1 MSKQSRSSDSDSQRS
16 FSKKG
21 RSTLLGISKDSWI
34 QKFFGGNALLAI
46 VFLLA
51 ICGFLIKEAVFFFP
65 DYHKSLQLFRQSGQE
80 YVTLLEDQYKAQKS
94 AYALVDQAYNIE
106 RANAGAAELE
116 KITAFATARNKV
128 LDFAEEAYDEW
139 DDANDELED
148 AQDEFDDAEEADKAS
163 AQATLEAAQT
173 LEKNLRTAWKA
184 DVSAAVL
191 QQSSLSEDVKDAL
204 RQMQPDQGMSPF
216 QMELQKAV
224 DAKVAEFAIS
234 RNALRD
240 SVKPLEK
247 LWLELRDVAAAAK
260 DKGVTLKTAA
270 ERKAAY
276 LEAVQNAPT
285 PEARQKAQEQADA
298 VILAAP
304 DWDKEVAPLYE
315 ATPRANEISKN
326 LLQAIATAKENL
338 PDPATLTDS
347 LAQERLKQATPEL
360 VKAREV
366 VTARTETLNQW
377 RHDEKVGFFKSVTGF
392 FLGADWVTNSSWQDF
407 YGFLPLFTG
416 SLLISIVALCIA
428 VPFSV
433 AAAIYTNQLASKG
446 EATFIKPTIEF
457 IQAIPSVVLG
467 LFGILILG
475 ESLRDGA
482 EFLGIPMQ
490 ERLNVLNAGI
500 LLALMAVPTV
510 FTLAEDAI
518 NNVPSAFR
526 DASFAL
532 GATKFQTVLRVIVP
546 TAISGII
553 AAILLGFGRVIG
565 ETMVVL
571 LVAGNKISIPDFSD
585 GLGVLTQPVHTMT
598 GLIAQETGEVNQGS
612 LHWRALFMV
621 ALVLFMI
628 SLTVNYISQTLI
640 RRYSLKG

>member
-1 MSKQSRSSDSDSQRS
+1 
-16 FSKKG
+16 
-21 RSTLLGISKDSWI
+21 LGISKDSWI
-34 QKFFGGNALLAI
+34 QRFFGGNAVLAI

-51 ICGFLIKEAVFFFP
+51 ICAFLIKEAVFFFP
-65 DYHKSLQLFRQSGQE
+65 DYHKSLQLFRKSGQE

-106 RANAGAAELE
+106 RAHVGAAELE
-116 KITAFATARNKV
+116 KITAFATVRNAV

-139 DDANDELED
+139 DDANDDLED
-148 AQDEFDDAEEADKAS
+148 AQDEFDEAEEANKPS
-163 AQATLEAAQT
+163 AQAALDAAKSLEQ
-173 LEKNLRTAWKA
+173 KLRAAWKA

-191 QQSSLSEDVKDAL
+191 QQNAATEDIKDAL
-204 RQMQPDQGMSPF
+204 RQMTPEEGISPF
-216 QMELQKAV
+216 QVGLQDAV
-224 DAKVAEFAIS
+224 DAKVKDFAIS

-247 LWLELRDVAAAAK
+247 LWLELRDVAASAK

-270 ERKAAY
+270 ERKTAY
-276 LEAVQNAPT
+276 LEAVKAAT
-285 PEARQKAQEQADA
+285 TAEAKAKAQEEADA
-298 VILAAP
+298 VVLVAP
-304 DWDKEVAPLYE
+304 DWNEEVAPLY
-315 ATPRANEISKN
+315 AAIPRANEISKQ
-326 LLQAIATAKENL
+326 LLQAIATAKQNL
-338 PDPATLTDS
+338 PDPASLTDP
-347 LAQERLKQATPEL
+347 LAREKLTQASPEL
-360 VKAREV
+360 DQAKEI
-366 VTARTETLNQW
+366 VTVRMTTLNDW
-377 RHDEKVGFFKSVTGF
+377 RHDEKIGFLKSVTGF

-475 ESLRDGA
+475 ESLRNGA

-510 FTLAEDAI
+510 FTLAEEAI

-553 AAILLGFGRVIG
+553 AAVLLGFGRVIG

-571 LVAGNKISIPDFSD
+571 LVAGNKISIPDFSE
-585 GLGVLTQPVHTMT
+585 GIGILTQPVHTMT

-628 SLTVNYISQTLI
+628 SLTINYISQTLI